1 MLHDPCC
8 CCFCCLSALYADA
21 DIRKKKQTEIC
32 LNEEAIVAATHTH
45 DDVSIKSTDKRE
57 THRACLSKHS
67 ESAYKLRCIVCGT
80 INSCGRILLLA
91 GYLFF
96 FSSSFFFACIL
107 ACVASAQHWN
117 INHIWTI
124 ALSACICCTIF
135 FDATAADA
143 GEYLWDGQ
151 PKAIDG
157 RLNAFFRKTANKKIW
172 LRQIL
177 GGVCAT
183 SARCQWW
190 TRPREPKKKQ
200 KAHINGIV
208 LLQAT
213 TMATILQYLSCGQR

>member
-45 DDVSIKSTDKRE
+45 DDVSIKSTDKRK

-96 FSSSFFFACIL
+96 FSSSFFFCLYFGVRRFCTALEYKSHLNDRIVSVYMLHNIL
-107 ACVASAQHWN
+107 
-117 INHIWTI
+117 
-124 ALSACICCTIF
+124 
-135 FDATAADA
+135 
-143 GEYLWDGQ
+143 
-151 PKAIDG
+151 
-157 RLNAFFRKTANKKIW
+157 
-172 LRQIL
+172 
-177 GGVCAT
+177 
-183 SARCQWW
+183 
-190 TRPREPKKKQ
+190 
-200 KAHINGIV
+200 
-208 LLQAT
+208 
-213 TMATILQYLSCGQR
+213 